1 LKSKVQ
7 SPKPKAQSPKPKPK
21 PKSQIPNPKS
31 HQAISYLTYISHT
44 KYIVYAQYS
53 IEFLREPA
61 RASRKYYPGHKNR
74 RMHEHRIKFR
84 IEDILRKREQ
94 SLYWLARTTG
104 VSYTTLWRLTKDRSL
119 GVNFATLEKLCSALR
134 CGPGDLLQLETETNE
149 KSKTKSLPSRS
160 SRRVS
165 SPL

>member
-1 LKSKVQ
+1 
-7 SPKPKAQSPKPKPK
+7 
-21 PKSQIPNPKS
+21 
-31 HQAISYLTYISHT
+31 
-44 KYIVYAQYS
+44 
-53 IEFLREPA
+53 
-61 RASRKYYPGHKNR
+61 
-74 RMHEHRIKFR
+74 MHEHRIKFR

-94 SLYWLARTTG
+94 SLYWLSRTTG

-134 CGPGDLLQLETETNE
+134 CGPGDLLQLESETKE
-149 KSKTKSLPSRS
+149 KAKTKSLPARS